1 MKIKHHNIIIT
12 VKFTFSYQT
21 IIVELYFIN
30 GHSSMYGE
38 TGKGRKKKKGK
49 ENRKHKNGIIK
60 VKEREEKMHWGVK
73 RKRILSNNT

>member
-38 TGKGRKKKKGK
+38 TEKERKKGK
-49 ENRKHKNGIIK
+49 ENRKHKKGIIK